1 MLSRV
6 IVDNI
11 YSQDKVTVLN
21 EHIEELIKYS
31 DN

>member
-1 MLSRV
+1 MLSGV

-21 EHIEELIKYS
+21 EHIEEFSQI
-31 DN
+31 